1 MKTNDRSSV
10 LIRQMR
16 AQADTAFMLVMGCSV
31 MWLASAG
38 LVAAQSPAQS
48 IAQSIAQTEQQSGEP
63 DPGEQSASDRKADS
77 DDLEA
82 DVRSRLPNIPGYWPL
97 ERTLERPTLGDLNT
111 LRFITTSDYP
121 PFNYLDG
128 AGVLVG
134 FNIDIAWGICSAL
147 KVRCT
152 VRRVPWDQM
161 AAELDAGKADAAIAS
176 HRISA
181 KAREQFLFTDRYYDT
196 PARFVVRKD
205 DELANITPG
214 TLSGRNIAVVKGS
227 AHEAFV
233 RTFFTD
239 STIKPFDTAELAGD
253 ALRTGQADMMFGDA
267 IGLVFWI
274 EGLNSK
280 GCCRFVG
287 GTYTE
292 PKFFGNGVG
301 IAIKRDNHRLKKILD
316 YGLDRVRRSGLY
328 QRLFTRH
335 FPQTLF

>member
-1 MKTNDRSSV
+1 MEMTDRSSM
-10 LIRQMR
+10 LIRWMR
-16 AQADTAFMLVMGCSV
+16 TQRYLVFGLMLVGGVAWVSPV
-31 MWLASAG
+31 GSASAQS
-38 LVAAQSPAQS
+38 VAQSDDLPGQPGADE
-48 IAQSIAQTEQQSGEP
+48 QTTI
-63 DPGEQSASDRKADS
+63 DRKADS

-82 DVRSRLPNIPGYWPL
+82 EVRRGLPDIPGYWPL
-97 ERTLERPTLGDLNT
+97 ERTLAKPVLGELNT

-121 PFNYLDG
+121 PFNYLDS
-128 AGVLVG
+128 AGILVG

-152 VRRVPWDQM
+152 VRRVPWDRM
-161 AAELDAGKADAAIAS
+161 AEELEAGKADAAIAS

-196 PARFVVRKD
+196 PARFVVRKE
-205 DELANITPG
+205 DELANVTPA
-214 TLSGRNIAVVKGS
+214 LLRNRSIAVVKGS

-233 RTFFTD
+233 RTFFKGAI
-239 STIKPFDTAELAGD
+239 IKPFDTADQTGD
-253 ALRTGQADMMFGDA
+253 ALRTGEADMVFGDS
-267 IGLVFWI
+267 ISLVFWI
-274 EGLNSK
+274 QGLNSK
-280 GCCRFVG
+280 RCCRFVG

-292 PKFFGNGVG
+292 PRFFGNGVG
-301 IAIKRDNHRLKKILD
+301 IAIKKDNHRLKKILD